1 MNALLRRRG
10 LAAVAAL
17 LAAAA
22 PLAATPASAADR
34 ISDGQWY
41 VDFLD
46 LDVAHKVSRGDGVRI
61 ALIDTGVDARHP
73 DLKGS
78 VVAGADFSREGPG
91 DGLTDTDGHGTS
103 MASLIA
109 GNGQIRGVAPDATIV
124 SIRASNGTSSS
135 ATSIGQAVSWAADH
149 DIPVISIS
157 SAHDSDD
164 LVLQQAVQAAVAKDI
179 VVVAGAG
186 NTPRSSRV
194 AYPAAYPGVI
204 AVAGVGK
211 KGEHSATSVT
221 GPELALSAP
230 SDMISTAYR
239 DGQRVVAT
247 GTSNATALVAGT
259 AALIRS
265 KYPNL
270 PASEVVRLLTET
282 ATDKGTPG
290 RDSEFGYG
298 VVNPVRALADAKAAK
313 PSSQAQ
319 PSDSAAAVPTAI
331 AAPGAEI
338 GAGTLLA
345 LVLCGVLAVLA
356 VVAAIVVFARSR
368 RHK

>member
-1 MNALLRRRG
+1 MNALLLRRG
-10 LAAVAAL
+10 LAAAVAF

-22 PLAATPASAADR
+22 PLGAPTASAADR

-46 LDVAHKVSRGDGVRI
+46 LAAAHRVSRGDGVRI

-73 DLKGS
+73 DFKGS

-109 GNGQIRGVAPDATIV
+109 GSGQIRGVAPNATVV

-135 ATSIGQAVSWAADH
+135 ATSIGQAVSWAVDH
-149 DIPVISIS
+149 DISVISIS
-157 SAHDSDD
+157 SAHDADD
-164 LVLQQAVQAAVAKDI
+164 LVLQQAVQAAVAEDI
-179 VVVAGAG
+179 VVVAGVG

-194 AYPAAYPGVI
+194 AYPAAYPGVV
-204 AVAGVGK
+204 AVGGVDK
-211 KGEHSATSVT
+211 KGEHSEISVT

-239 DGQRVVAT
+239 GGQRVVTT

-265 KYPNL
+265 KYPDL
-270 PASEVVRLLTET
+270 PASEVVRLLTAT

-290 RDSEFGYG
+290 RDAEFGYG
-298 VVNPVRALADAKAAK
+298 VVNPVRALAEAASAK

-319 PSDSAAAVPTAI
+319 PSHSAAAEPTAI
-331 AAPGAEI
+331 AAPGAEM
-338 GAGTLLA
+338 GTGTLLA
-345 LVLCGVLAVLA
+345 LILCGVLAVLA
-356 VVAAIVVFARSR
+356 TVAAIVMFARSR
-368 RHK
+368 RRR